1 MDRAIPPSA
10 TPVARARARRPR
22 AALAAAFLVLAGCA
36 FFREIGVGGDDPHWQ
51 VARFKG
57 INQSQALTMAQTA
70 TAREYPTQKIDAF
83 HGEFQTGWIYG
94 TFDSLRRQ
102 PLRQRVVVEAK
113 PEEGLVVVKLRVQQE
128 QNPASGSFQPKP
140 DDEGWEQYVDDDRKA
155 VLMMQR
161 LLILLKDVAE
171 FVPEPKEGESAKS

>member
-1 MDRAIPPSA
+1 MNRAIPPSA
-10 TPVARARARRPR
+10 TPVARARARRLR
-22 AALAAAFLVLAGCA
+22 ATLASAVLVLAGCA
-36 FFREIGVGGDDPHWQ
+36 FFREIGVGGDEPHWQ

-57 INQSQALTMAQTA
+57 INSAQALTMAQTA
-70 TAREYPTQKIDAF
+70 TAREYPTQKIDAYL
-83 HGEFQTGWIYG
+83 GEFQTGWIYG

-113 PEEGLVVVKLRVQQE
+113 PEEGLVVVKLRVQE

>member
-1 MDRAIPPSA
+1 MNRAIPPSA
-10 TPVARARARRPR
+10 TPVARARARRLR
-22 AALAAAFLVLAGCA
+22 ATLASAVLVLAGCA
-36 FFREIGVGGDDPHWQ
+36 FFREIGVGGDEPHWQ

-57 INQSQALTMAQTA
+57 INSAQALTMAQTA
-70 TAREYPTQKIDAF
+70 TAREYPTQKIDAYL
-83 HGEFQTGWIYG
+83 GEFQTGWIYG

>member
-1 MDRAIPPSA
+1 MNRAIPPSA
-10 TPVARARARRPR
+10 TPVARARARRLR
-22 AALAAAFLVLAGCA
+22 ATLASAVLVLAGCA
-36 FFREIGVGGDDPHWQ
+36 FFREIGVGGDEPHWQ

-57 INQSQALTMAQTA
+57 INSAQALTMAQTA
-70 TAREYPTQKIDAF
+70 TAREYPTQKIDAYL
-83 HGEFQTGWIYG
+83 GEFQTGWIYG

-171 FVPEPKEGESAKS
+171 FVPEPKKGESAKS

>member
-1 MDRAIPPSA
+1 
-10 TPVARARARRPR
+10 
-22 AALAAAFLVLAGCA
+22 
-36 FFREIGVGGDDPHWQ
+36 
-51 VARFKG
+51 
-57 INQSQALTMAQTA
+57 
-70 TAREYPTQKIDAF
+70 
-83 HGEFQTGWIYG
+83 
-94 TFDSLRRQ
+94 
-102 PLRQRVVVEAK
+102 
-113 PEEGLVVVKLRVQQE
+113 VQQE